1 MKKKYLVAVG
11 LLVLAAATGCGK
23 SKNEEVQ
30 KPAQVTPTATPAVTQ
45 SADLVDMEVVEEEN
59 VMGEKTST
67 ASKVC
72 LLYTSS
78 VWYVSAG
85 RGLWICCL

>member
-59 VMGEKTST
+59 VRMGGKKLPQHPKSP
-67 ASKVC
+67 
-72 LLYTSS
+72 LLIEP
-78 VWYVSAG
+78 VL
-85 RGLWICCL
+85 R

>member
-30 KPAQVTPTATPAVTQ
+30 KPH
-45 SADLVDMEVVEEEN
+45 
-59 VMGEKTST
+59 
-67 ASKVC
+67 
-72 LLYTSS
+72 
-78 VWYVSAG
+78 
-85 RGLWICCL
+85 R